1 MKKGLKIAILSLPI
15 ALLLAPFRA
24 FAQGGFGWF
33 SEGIAWLIGAI
44 GQLFSYIAGVFLTL
58 AGSLVDLMLDLN
70 ISYITKDNDLVST
83 GWQIS
88 RDLANLGF
96 VLAIIVIAFAT
107 IIQYK
112 SYGAKKMLPKLI
124 AAALLVNFSMAIAM
138 PVIGF
143 SNTITKFFL
152 AGQINTGFGENVELS
167 QAIAGAFGPQRFLM
181 GQTEG
186 GDPVAPSTGEDP
198 GMFGGFGTAV
208 IMATA
213 SVLFTIIF
221 TTIATIVFFALAI
234 MLMIRYVFLALL
246 LILAPMA
253 WLVWVI
259 PGLENQ
265 FSKWWSNFFKWSF
278 FAPAVSF
285 FIYLTLVGAKE
296 LSTMSMS
303 GIEGNFTGDLK
314 NIMSQG
320 AQMTI
325 LCGLM
330 IGGLIA
336 AQSLGIHGAKGA
348 ISVAKSAGNWGKR
361 WAVRKGKQWGSTPF
375 RAKYGKENKSL
386 AERSQ
391 NWASQGGWKGM
402 LGKTF
407 SRPLSNISAV
417 GEKAVG
423 EYEKNAEKL
432 TPLQIKSRLA
442 TTINL
447 AQKIAYLKNLAKTG
461 KLTGDEAAKYVNPKT
476 KKQFANFGQNFNDIE
491 KAAGMS
497 AEMNEALKKNDMS
510 ALEQGSTKYI
520 KPLKGKDVE
529 SMPWDSALRSSARG
543 EGGLGFDNEKLN
555 SLLDHQLRAV
565 IKTNPTLTY
574 KIIPTLG
581 SEALGSFEEKYRK
594 TIDSELAKA
603 TAGSDLHKKLQN
615 TKKGF
620 EKSIAKHTFNT

>member
-33 SEGIAWLIGAI
+33 SEGVAWAIGAI
-44 GQLFSYIAGVFLTL
+44 GQLFAFIAGIFLTL
-58 AGSLVDLMLDLN
+58 AGALVDLALDLN
-70 ISYITKDNDLVST
+70 ISYLTKEGVIGV
-83 GWQIS
+83 GWSIS

-112 SYGAKKMLPKLI
+112 SYGVKKMLPKLI

-152 AGQINTGFGENVELS
+152 ADQVGVGSGFGRNIELS
-167 QAIAGAFGPQRFLM
+167 QAIAGAFGPQRFLI
-181 GQTEG
+181 QNAD
-186 GDPVAPSTGEDP
+186 DPVAPSTGENP
-198 GMFGGFGTAV
+198 GMFGGFGIAV
-208 IMATA
+208 MKAVT
-213 SVLFTIIF
+213 SVLFTIVF
-221 TTIATIVFFALAI
+221 TTIATIVFLALAF
-234 MLMIRYVFLALL
+234 MLMVRYVYLTIL

-253 WLVWVI
+253 WLAWVV
-259 PGLENQ
+259 PGLEGQ
-265 FSKWWSNFFKWSF
+265 FKGWWSNFFKWSF
-278 FAPAVSF
+278 FAPLVSF
-285 FIYLTLVGAKE
+285 FIYLALVSAQE
-296 LSTMSMS
+296 LEGVAS
-303 GIEGNFTGDLK
+303 GIEGNFKVDFKGIVSD
-314 NIMSQG
+314 G
-320 AQMTI
+320 AQMI
-325 LCGLM
+325 VLCGLL
-330 IGGLIA
+330 IGGLMA
-336 AQSLGIHGAKGA
+336 ADKLKIYGANGA
-348 ISVAKSAGNWGKR
+348 IGIAKSAGKWGTKV
-361 WAVRKGKQWGSTPF
+361 AARKGKQWGSTPF